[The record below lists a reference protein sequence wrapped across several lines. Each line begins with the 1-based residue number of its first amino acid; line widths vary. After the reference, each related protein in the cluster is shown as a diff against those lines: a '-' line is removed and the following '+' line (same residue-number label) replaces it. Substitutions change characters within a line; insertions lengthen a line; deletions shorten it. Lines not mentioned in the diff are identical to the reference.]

1 MCHDVGPFYLNCDG
15 FDLDDRELL
24 AVALLAL
31 VALPLVFLEH
41 DDLSAAFVF
50 EDGGG
55 DGSACERRSADPER
69 VAFAGGQHILDRDRV
84 ALFRIREAVN
94 GQDVAFGDNILLALG
109 FDRGFHKINRG
120 LSGFW
125 RRQARRYLLENRAL
139 ASACGGGATLRSK
152 WRRIRAILV
161 H

>member
-1 MCHDVGPFYLNCDG
+1 MTMSPFRLSGDG

-41 DDLSAAFVF
+41 DDFSAAFVF

-55 DGSACERRSADPER
+55 DGSTCECRSADPER
-69 VAFAGGQHILDRDRV
+69 VAFAGGQYILDRDRV

-94 GQDVAFGDNILLALG
+94 GQDVAFSDDILLALG

-125 RRQARRYLLENRAL
+125 RRQARRYLLENRVRVF
-139 ASACGGGATLRSK
+139 ACGGGTWKRGIC
-152 WRRIRAILV
+152 RRIRAISV